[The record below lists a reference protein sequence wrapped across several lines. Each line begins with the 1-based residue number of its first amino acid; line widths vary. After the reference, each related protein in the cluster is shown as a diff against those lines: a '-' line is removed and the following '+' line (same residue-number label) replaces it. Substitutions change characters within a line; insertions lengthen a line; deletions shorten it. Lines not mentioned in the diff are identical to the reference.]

1 MPKNLQSQIILGG
14 EKMINEKQR
23 KLIEYIVV
31 DEMSISAACE
41 KAGVPRR
48 SYYDWIQETGK
59 TGKEFVKAMD
69 SAIDIKVKESRKR
82 VRNNVNSLLDS
93 LEEVVTKGKN
103 ENAKVNAVAK
113 MMNYAELDPANKQEI
128 NVTDNKEDANQL
140 LEMWKQKQQDK
151 KDDE

>member
-1 MPKNLQSQIILGG
+1 
-14 EKMINEKQR
+14 MINEKQR

>member
-1 MPKNLQSQIILGG
+1 
-14 EKMINEKQR
+14 MINEKQQ

-31 DEMSISAACE
+31 DEMSISEACE
-41 KAGVPRR
+41 KAGIPRR

-69 SAIDIKVKESRKR
+69 AAIDIKVKESRKR
-82 VRNNVNSLLDS
+82 VRNNVNNLLDS
-93 LEEVVTKGKN
+93 LEKIATKGSN

-113 MMNYAELDPANKQEI
+113 MMNYAELDPASKQEI
-128 NVTDNKEDANQL
+128 NVTDNNKDEANKL

-151 KDDE
+151 QQDDDENNDE

>member
-1 MPKNLQSQIILGG
+1 MNRWPYIEIIWKMLNKLLKYSQSQIISGG
-14 EKMINEKQR
+14 DKMVTEKQQ

-69 SAIDIKVKESRKR
+69 AAIDIKVKESRKR
-82 VRNNVNSLLDS
+82 VRNNVNNLLDS
-93 LEEVVTKGKN
+93 L
-103 ENAKVNAVAK
+103 
-113 MMNYAELDPANKQEI
+113 
-128 NVTDNKEDANQL
+128 
-140 LEMWKQKQQDK
+140 
-151 KDDE
+151 